1 MGALLYIPW
10 FKAEKID
17 VPLPFPILGIDA
29 IPIQPFGVLVAIGVL
44 TALRVHEEFARRN
57 RWSPEVASDFFVHA
71 FGIGFGGAIV
81 LNAIFY
87 YPAEVWDM
95 MTGRMP
101 WRMLGLSSFGGFFG
115 SIFGIYVWKKR
126 RKLPLMPIADGAAFS
141 FPFGWFFGR
150 MGCFVVH
157 DHPGRVTDFFLAVKD
172 YPVGPPPFEPRHD
185 LGFYE
190 VLWSFGCALLF
201 LYLVRKKRPAG
212 LYLALLPLL
221 YAPIRFFLD
230 FLRAGSDLGGD
241 VRYVG
246 FTPGQYSSVV
256 FLILG
261 AILLRKVL
269 TEEPTPL
276 PPEIAWPEPEA
287 GGDGPSDGTKPK
299 KDERKARATAG

>member
-10 FKAEKID
+10 FKAEQIN

-29 IPIQPFGVLVAIGVL
+29 IPIQPFGVLVAVGVL
-44 TALRVHEEFARRN
+44 SALRVSENFARRN

-71 FGIGFGGAIV
+71 FGIGFVGAIV

-95 MTGRMP
+95 MTGKMP

-115 SIFGIYVWKKR
+115 SIFGVRVWKKR
-126 RKLPLMPIADGAAFS
+126 RDLPLLPIADAAAYS
-141 FPFGWFFGR
+141 FPFGWVFGR
-150 MGCFVVH
+150 SGCFIVH
-157 DHPGRVTDFFLAVKD
+157 DHPGRVTDFFLAVAD

-190 VLWSFGCALLF
+190 VLWSIGCMALF
-201 LYLVRKKRPAG
+201 MYLGRKERRPG

-246 FTPGQYSSVV
+246 FTPGQYSSIA
-256 FLILG
+256 FLLLG
-261 AILLRKVL
+261 VMLLRKVL
-269 TEEPTPL
+269 TTEPAPL
-276 PPEIAWPEPEA
+276 PAGIAWPPVDESDS
-287 GGDGPSDGTKPK
+287 GDGPKSK
-299 KDERKARATAG
+299 KDASKASAKVG